1 MEKSQ
6 DIHNQVSNCTMR
18 DYIGGNQYI
27 LMFQDKE
34 REFMVTHKV
43 NIKPVSYFVGREQ
56 ELKELRQRVEQGQKS
71 ILVSGMGGIGKTHI
85 CRKLFEEYSLKHK
98 NKEMIPF
105 EHIGYIE
112 YNGDMGSSL
121 VECLKYKEQEKA
133 EQNLE
138 AAWRELE
145 YLASDGK
152 LLLFVDNVNVSIRQD
167 PGLKHLN
174 SLPGAILLT
183 SRRTSFSKEFEP
195 YRIGFLTT
203 EECKEIYENIRF
215 EKRGQKVKE
224 GEVSDLEYI
233 IEHLAARH
241 TLTVELLAHLAQT
254 KDWTVKRLKEEL
266 EEKGFQLEY
275 ENEEEE
281 LINIQKSYEILYN
294 LSELTEEEKNVL
306 EAFSV
311 FPYLPLSS
319 EVCKEWLLP
328 DIGEKEQEDIFKRL
342 YRKGWLQEE
351 QESYLLHPV
360 FSQFIYEKCK
370 PRLEKHKGLIEGCKK
385 SLEIPENG
393 VALECQKYIPFGE
406 SIAKKV
412 GMEKELEQKNFLATL
427 GYVLYYIGEYKK
439 AEKWYKE
446 VLGISEKLFGENRPD
461 TASSYNNL
469 AVAYK
474 RQGEYEKAKVLYE
487 KSLRI
492 REEVLGEN
500 HPDTANSYNNLAGVY
515 ERQGEYEKAKVLYE
529 KSLRIREE
537 VLGENH
543 PDTATSYNNLAGVY
557 ERQGEYKIALD
568 YFFKSYKILILK
580 FDFNYPYTQI
590 VYENMKLTYTDWN
603 PKGNFEEWLEG
614 KMREVD

>member
-6 DIHNQVSNCTMR
+6 DIYNSVSNCTMR
-18 DYIGGNQYI
+18 DYVGGNQTNNQYI
-27 LMFQDKE
+27 FMFQDKE
-34 REFMVTHKV
+34 RKFVVTHKV

-71 ILVSGMGGIGKTHI
+71 ILVSGMGGIGKTHL

-98 NKEMIPF
+98 NKETIPF

-121 VECLKYKEQEKA
+121 VECLKYKEQEKV

-138 AAWRELE
+138 AAWKELE

-152 LLLFVDNVNVSIRQD
+152 LLLFVDNVNVTIHQD
-167 PGLKHLN
+167 PGLKRLK

-195 YRIGFLTT
+195 YRIGFLTI
-203 EECKEIYENIRF
+203 EQCKEIYENIRF

-241 TLTVELLAHLAQT
+241 TLTVELLAYLAQT

-266 EEKGFQLEY
+266 EKNGFQLEY

-281 LINIQKSYEILYN
+281 LVNIQKSYEILYN
-294 LSELTEEEKNVL
+294 LSELTEEEKNIL

-319 EVCKEWLLP
+319 EICKEWLLP
-328 DIGEKEQEDIFKRL
+328 DIGGKEQEDIFKRL

-370 PRLEKHKGLIEGCKK
+370 PRLEEHRGLIKACKK
-385 SLEIPENG
+385 SLEVPKNG

-406 SIAKKV
+406 SIAEKIK
-412 GMEKELEQKNFLATL
+412 MEKKLERKNFLTTL
-427 GYVLYYIGEYKK
+427 GYVLDYIGEYKK

-446 VLGISEKLFGENRPD
+446 VLGISE
-461 TASSYNNL
+461 
-469 AVAYK
+469 
-474 RQGEYEKAKVLYE
+474 
-487 KSLRI
+487 
-492 REEVLGEN
+492 
-500 HPDTANSYNNLAGVY
+500 
-515 ERQGEYEKAKVLYE
+515 
-529 KSLRIREE
+529 E

-543 PDTATSYNNLAGVY
+543 PDTATSYHNLAYVYSSQGEYEKAKVLFEKSLRISEEVLGENHPSTATSYNNLALVY
-557 ERQGEYKIALD
+557 ESQREYKIALD
-568 YFFKSYKILILK
+568 YFFKAYKIFMEKIG
-580 FDFNYPYTQI
+580 FNHPTTQI
-590 VYENMKLTYTDWN
+590 FYGNMKLTYTNWN
-603 PKGNFEEWLEG
+603 SKGNFEEWLEG
-614 KMREVD
+614 KMREAD